1 MNTMGNELP
10 IVKKLQA
17 DLEKLDREYRI
28 DLPRQI
34 HEAAAQGDLSDNA
47 EYQDAKQ
54 RQELTRARIVH
65 LKERLSSLSLINL
78 SSIPRGRVGF
88 GSTVTLED
96 DDDGAEKV
104 YLIVLPE
111 EVDAAAGKISVR
123 SPVGQALVGREE
135 GDEVTIRTPGG
146 TSSYTISRLVT
157 IHDLKE

>member
-1 MNTMGNELP
+1 MGNELP

-34 HEAAAQGDLSDNA
+34 QEAAAQGDLSDNA

-54 RQELTRARIVH
+54 RQELTRARIIH

-88 GSTVTLED
+88 GSTVTIED

-104 YLIVLPE
+104 YHIVLPE

-146 TSSYTISRLVT
+146 TGSYTISRLIT

>member
-1 MNTMGNELP
+1 MANDLP
-10 IVKKLQA
+10 IMRKLQA
-17 DLEKLDREYRI
+17 ELEKLDREYRFEI
-28 DLPRQI
+28 PRQI
-34 HEAAAQGDLSDNA
+34 QEAAAQGDLSDNA

-54 RQELTRARIVH
+54 RQELVRARIVH
-65 LKERLSSLSLINL
+65 LKGRLSSLSLINI
-78 SSIPRGRVGF
+78 SSIPRDQVGF

-96 DDDGAEKV
+96 DEDGAEKV

-146 TSSYTISRLVT
+146 TRTYTITRLVT
-157 IHDLKE
+157 IHDE